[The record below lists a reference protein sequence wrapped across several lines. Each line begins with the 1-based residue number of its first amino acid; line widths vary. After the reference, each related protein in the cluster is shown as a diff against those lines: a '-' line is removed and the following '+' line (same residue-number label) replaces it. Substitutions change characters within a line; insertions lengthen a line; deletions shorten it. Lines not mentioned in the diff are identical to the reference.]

1 MPQMTNSSKRAGAVL
16 GALLLVL
23 ASLALAACG
32 GSSKTSSTN
41 ASASA
46 STSGAPGKPGAPATS
61 PREAGPAVAHRF
73 AALRECLQKNGI
85 TLPKRSPGQRP
96 APGGLL
102 GGGSL
107 PKGVTRAQFEAVL
120 KKCGGNFRGGNFTHG
135 FNGGAHFNSPAVKQ
149 ALNRFAACMRENGVD
164 VPAPNT
170 SGKGPIFN
178 TNGLNTA
185 SSTFRAA
192 EAKCRSDLQGAFR
205 ASPGGSAAA
214 PGSPPTGG

>member
-1 MPQMTNSSKRAGAVL
+1 VHPANRAHPRPARAKRARPWRT
-16 GALLLVL
+16 
-23 ASLALAACG
+23 
-32 GSSKTSSTN
+32 GSPPCAN
-41 ASASA
+41 ASRR
-46 STSGAPGKPGAPATS
+46 T
-61 PREAGPAVAHRF
+61 
-73 AALRECLQKNGI
+73 
-85 TLPKRSPGQRP
+85 
-96 APGGLL
+96 APGGLP